1 MISWSVISV
10 FLEPVFFTI
19 VGKLFFLHS
28 WSNNQLSCGILR
40 KIFMMQAGDY
50 ERIINYDWPK
60 TKFFQR
66 NKINTNR
73 NDVNKQNR
81 YTKHLEKDNIGRS
94 IGGRSNYE
102 PGCFWILFF
111 DSAREASKGVD
122 TFLNLIFNKKQLLVF
137 LRKYFMLKSSKVRMF
152 HLMYLTFCRK

>member
-1 MISWSVISV
+1 
-10 FLEPVFFTI
+10 
-19 VGKLFFLHS
+19 
-28 WSNNQLSCGILR
+28 
-40 KIFMMQAGDY
+40 MMQAGDY

-66 NKINTNR
+66 DKINTNR

-122 TFLNLIFNKKQLLVF
+122 TFLNLIFIKKQKPAAGFFEKIFHAKELKGKNVSFNVPDLL
-137 LRKYFMLKSSKVRMF
+137 
-152 HLMYLTFCRK
+152 